1 MVKGKIEPTTLYGEL
16 ALDAAGRSD
25 RAEATHWLARGVESE
40 PPLKRSAHA
49 LAWEMIE
56 LQVQMVLD
64 DPEVWVPTLA
74 VILDRYRGNQEATS
88 AVFLR
93 LINLGLV
100 QVVPDPNHPDQMVL
114 DTRMLEYYL
123 SQYGP
128 RVTTAS
134 GRAGRRRDRAARS
147 GRRNPPR
154 RPAAS
159 PIWTPGSASRSD
171 RREVEN
177 RSIIVTGP
185 LISCLSRM
193 RPGLAVDSPPV
204 IADGLFPDPMNR

>member
-16 ALDAAGRSD
+16 ALDAAGRND
-25 RAEATHWLARGVESE
+25 RDQAMSWLARGRESE

-64 DPEVWVPTLA
+64 GPEVWVPSLA
-74 VILDRYRGNQEATS
+74 VILERYRGNQEATS

-100 QVVPDPNHPDQMVL
+100 QVVQDPNHPDQMAL
-114 DTRMLEYYL
+114 DTRTLEYYL
-123 SQYGP
+123 NQFGP

-134 GRAGRRRDRAARS
+134 GQLGVAATRGEIWTPDAGPGRRRLTDLDARL
-147 GRRNPPR
+147 R
-154 RPAAS
+154 AS
-159 PIWTPGSASRSD
+159 PASGTA
-171 RREVEN
+171 EN
-177 RSIIVTGP
+177 RSIIVTGQ
-185 LISCLSRM
+185 
-193 RPGLAVDSPPV
+193 
-204 IADGLFPDPMNR
+204 